1 MLRGRP
7 EDSGGGCVIVD
18 CSMWFNEWD
27 ALKWRLR
34 TLEDMVDVFVVVE
47 GDMTFQ
53 GEPKPW
59 RLTDRWAEFSR
70 WSDRMIWERVDLS
83 GDRWERQKQQR
94 RAMRERAR
102 QASPGPDDVVVFSDV
117 EEVWGPE
124 MPGRWP
130 DTIVVAQQDMRVL
143 RPEWRRNTGWCG
155 SIGGPWRLMG
165 GEDWQSLR
173 DRRFELP
180 RQRSGWHLTWMG
192 GADACRQKAAALSD
206 DKYRNVDFTR
216 LLAERRWV
224 DRPLTDVGD
233 RPEWTPDSW

>member
-83 GDRWERQKQQR
+83 GDHWERQK
-94 RAMRERAR
+94 
-102 QASPGPDDVVVFSDV
+102 
-117 EEVWGPE
+117 
-124 MPGRWP
+124 
-130 DTIVVAQQDMRVL
+130 
-143 RPEWRRNTGWCG
+143 
-155 SIGGPWRLMG
+155 
-165 GEDWQSLR
+165 
-173 DRRFELP
+173 
-180 RQRSGWHLTWMG
+180 
-192 GADACRQKAAALSD
+192 
-206 DKYRNVDFTR
+206 
-216 LLAERRWV
+216 
-224 DRPLTDVGD
+224 
-233 RPEWTPDSW
+233 